1 MSDLSNLSGA
11 PILVIN
17 TGSSS
22 LKVGLY
28 AERNQKEELLLDG
41 LADGIGR
48 SRGALTIRD
57 GTGKVLRSEGVAA
70 TTQHDALR
78 TMVGWLRELAPQ
90 EPAAVGHRVVHGGP
104 RLTEHQRITP
114 EVLAELRACVH
125 FAPLHIPLALEL
137 IDAAQAAYPEVPE
150 FACFDTAF
158 HRTMPETAA
167 RFALPRELYD
177 RGVRRYGFHGLSYE
191 SIVYQLQ
198 RELPHRVVIAHLGS
212 GASLAAVRD
221 GRSVDTTMGLT
232 PTGGIP
238 MATRCGDLD
247 PGVLLYLLR
256 QEGATADTL
265 EQMLNHDSGLKAL
278 SGGTADMRDLE
289 AAAAKGDSEAQLAVE
304 VFCGRIAQTIA
315 GFATELGG
323 LDLLVFTGG
332 IGEHSQQVR
341 AAVCSRLEF
350 LGVSLD
356 AANNQ
361 AHTSMISCAQS
372 GIRVAILPSEEDR
385 QIARHCRALLMSSS
399 G

>member
-1 MSDLSNLSGA
+1 MSDTSA
-11 PILVIN
+11 TILVIN

-22 LKVGLY
+22 LKLGLY
-28 AERNQKEELLLDG
+28 MERGGEEQLLLDG

-48 SRGALTIRD
+48 GGGVLTMRD
-57 GTGKVLRSEGVAA
+57 GAGKVLRSEGLAA

-78 TMVGWLRELAPQ
+78 EVVRWLGELAPTK
-90 EPAAVGHRVVHGGP
+90 PAAIGHRVVHGGP

-114 EVLAELRACVH
+114 EVLQELQACVH
-125 FAPLHIPLALEL
+125 FAPLHIPLALVL
-137 IDAAQAAYPEVPE
+137 IGEAQAAYPNVPE

-158 HRTMPETAA
+158 HRTIPETAA

-177 RGVRRYGFHGLSYE
+177 KGVQRYGFHGLSYE
-191 SIVYQLQ
+191 SILYQLGH
-198 RELPHRVVIAHLGS
+198 RIGSELPRRIVLAHLGS
-212 GASLAAVRD
+212 GASLAAVLD
-221 GRSVDTTMGLT
+221 GRSVDTSMGLT

-278 SGGTADMRDLE
+278 SGGVADMRDLE
-289 AAAAKGDSEAQLAVE
+289 TAAAKGDNKAQLAVE

-315 GFATELGG
+315 GYATELGG
-323 LDLLVFTGG
+323 LDLLVFSGG

-350 LGVSLD
+350 LGVRLD
-356 AANNQ
+356 AANNR
-361 AHTSMISCAQS
+361 AHASTISCAES
-372 GIRVAILPSEEDR
+372 SVRVAIIPSEEDR
-385 QIARHCRALLMSSS
+385 QIARHCRALLTSSS
-399 G
+399 C